1 MLFTELV
8 PPPMIKSHFLSRKV
22 SAILRPYQLKP
33 WKMMNKSTLLHYL
46 GIDLAPNTHHER
58 IISAVGG
65 SIGIFLVVIV
75 SKWFVG
81 VEALIYIIPSMGAS
95 AVLLF
100 AAPHSPLAQPWNVFG
115 GHLIS
120 AAVGVMCAQFI
131 PVVSIAAAAAV
142 GLAIAAM
149 YYARCVHP
157 PGGATALAAVIGGVH
172 IHALGFAY
180 MITPVLVNTVT
191 ILVVA
196 VLFNY
201 LFKWRRYPS
210 YLTLKDRKSTSATDT
225 YGPINHADLVY
236 ALSEI
241 DSFIDVTEEDLL
253 RIYQLATGRDAGT
266 KVESNK

>member
-1 MLFTELV
+1 MVKTTKLQ
-8 PPPMIKSHFLSRKV
+8 R
-22 SAILRPYQLKP
+22 
-33 WKMMNKSTLLHYL
+33 YL
-46 GIDLAPNTHHER
+46 GIDLAPGTHHER

-65 SIGIFLVVIV
+65 CIGIFLVVAV

-81 VEALIYIIPSMGAS
+81 ADALIYIIPSMGAS

-157 PGGATALAAVIGGVH
+157 PGGATALAAVIGSVH
-172 IHALGFAY
+172 IHDLGFAY
-180 MITPVLVNTVT
+180 IITPVLVNTLT

-210 YLTLKDRKSTSATDT
+210 YLTLKDRKPSSPADV

-236 ALSEI
+236 ALSEM
-241 DSFIDVTEEDLL
+241 DSFIDVTEDDLL
-253 RIYQLATGRDAGT
+253 RIYQLATGRDAGASGERT
-266 KVESNK
+266 NN

>member
-1 MLFTELV
+1 M
-8 PPPMIKSHFLSRKV
+8 K
-22 SAILRPYQLKP
+22 Q
-33 WKMMNKSTLLHYL
+33 STLQRYL
-46 GIDLAPNTHHER
+46 GIDMAPNTHHER

-65 SIGIFLVVIV
+65 CIGIFLVVSV

-120 AAVGVMCAQFI
+120 AAVGVTCAQFI
-131 PVVSIAAAAAV
+131 PAVGIAAAASV

-180 MITPVLVNTVT
+180 IIAPVLVNTVI
-191 ILVVA
+191 ILIVA
-196 VLFNY
+196 LLFNY

-210 YLTLKDRKSTSATDT
+210 YLTLKNRNSIAPKDV
-225 YGPINHADLVY
+225 YGPISHADLVY
-236 ALSEI
+236 ALSEV
-241 DSFIDVTEEDLL
+241 DSFIDVSEEDLL
-253 RIYQLATGRDAGT
+253 RIYQLATGRNLDANI
-266 KVESNK
+266 ESKKSDI

>member
-1 MLFTELV
+1 
-8 PPPMIKSHFLSRKV
+8 MIKTPL
-22 SAILRPYQLKP
+22 Q
-33 WKMMNKSTLLHYL
+33 HYL

-65 SIGIFLVVIV
+65 CIGIFLVFTV
-75 SKWFVG
+75 SNWFVG
-81 VEALIYIIPSMGAS
+81 AEAALYIIPSMGAS

-115 GHLIS
+115 GHMIS

-131 PVVSIAAAAAV
+131 PVVGIAAAASV

-149 YYARCVHP
+149 YYARCIHP
-157 PGGATALAAVIGGVH
+157 PGGATALAAVIGGVQ
-172 IHALGFAY
+172 IHALGY
-180 MITPVLVNTVT
+180 EYIITPVLVNTVT
-191 ILVVA
+191 ILIAA

-210 YLTLKDRKSTSATDT
+210 YLTSKDKHLTPATEV
-225 YGPINHADLVY
+225 YGPINHEDLVY

-241 DSFIDVTEEDLL
+241 DSFVDVTEEDLL
-253 RIYQLATGRDAGT
+253 RIYQLATGRDVDASIES
-266 KVESNK
+266 KVNNT

>member
-1 MLFTELV
+1 
-8 PPPMIKSHFLSRKV
+8 
-22 SAILRPYQLKP
+22 
-33 WKMMNKSTLLHYL
+33 MMQKTTLQRYL

-65 SIGIFLVVIV
+65 CIGIFLVVSV

-120 AAVGVMCAQFI
+120 AAVGVMCAQYI
-131 PVVSIAAAAAV
+131 PIVSIAAAAAV

-180 MITPVLVNTVT
+180 IITPVLVNIVT
-191 ILVVA
+191 ILIAA

-210 YLTLKDRKSTSATDT
+210 YLTLKNRKPTSATDA

-241 DSFIDVTEEDLL
+241 DSFIDITEEDLL
-253 RIYQLATGRDAGT
+253 QIYQLATGRNVDAN
-266 KVESNK
+266 VESNN